1 MSTSGNPSH
10 GRSRICNAAQMERK
24 RILDR
29 EHQRLRRQ
37 KAKRLSEMIQAE
49 MSDLRQDLT
58 FALEILD
65 RLYQLVYFALQ
76 QNVNSD
82 GG

>member
-1 MSTSGNPSH
+1 
-10 GRSRICNAAQMERK
+10 MERK

>member
-1 MSTSGNPSH
+1 
-10 GRSRICNAAQMERK
+10 MERK

-58 FALEILD
+58 FALERLD